1 MEKLWERFIDKYLI
15 MKNNMKNLIKI
26 LSLVFLFGAC
36 DSNETTEKKSVDFES
51 LKLIERVE
59 PPNWWWNENIGSTI
73 ISLWF

>member
-26 LSLVFLFGAC
+26 LSLLFLIGAC
-36 DSNETTEKKSVDFES
+36 NSNETTEKKSVDFES

-59 PPNWWWNENIGSTI
+59 PPNWWSGMKT
-73 ISLWF
+73 LDLQLK